1 MLSDYLQLTAGVPQ
15 GTKLGPIGFQ
25 ILINNAADDA
35 RSKCWKYVDDLT
47 FAENSTSNIGH
58 LQEDLHNFSDW
69 AATNG
74 LNLNGKKCQALEV
87 NFSKTI
93 PQHAGLKIGSEKLD
107 YVDKAKILGVWVQND
122 LKWQSQV
129 DIMIKKANTRLFMLR
144 SLKKFGFDQDE
155 LTIVYKSYV
164 RPVLEYA
171 DVVWHSGL
179 TCQQASDLERIQ
191 RRAVRTILGYKYIS
205 YSKSIKQ
212 CNINKLSDR
221 RVKHCQ
227 IFANGLS
234 DNPRTSSLLPPTRI
248 SVHGRSLRNAHDLT
262 QLRAKTNRFK
272 QSPIPY
278 YVSLLN
284 KH

>member
-1 MLSDYLQLTAGVPQ
+1 MQAG
-15 GTKLGPIGFQ
+15 
-25 ILINNAADDA
+25 
-35 RSKCWKYVDDLT
+35 YV
-47 FAENSTSNIGH
+47 
-58 LQEDLHNFSDW
+58 
-69 AATNG
+69 
-74 LNLNGKKCQALEV
+74 
-87 NFSKTI
+87 
-93 PQHAGLKIGSEKLD
+93 KLD
-107 YVDKAKILGVWVQND
+107 YVDKAKILGIWVQND

-144 SLKKFGFDQDE
+144 SLKRFGFDQDE

-227 IFANGLS
+227 TFANGLS

-262 QLRAKTNRFK
+262 QPRAKTNRFSRAL
-272 QSPIPY
+272 SPIMSPF
-278 YVSLLN
+278 
-284 KH
+284 